1 MIQVAGLALLRPI
14 WLLAPLLVLALVLLV
29 RQRGA
34 LGDWRRAIDASLLE
48 AMTVRGA
55 VEGALAER
63 KRLPLAA
70 AAAVLV
76 GIALAGP
83 ALERSDAG
91 AWRNLDGVL
100 VAVDL
105 SQSMVPAVA
114 EARVAARQIA
124 AAAGSRQTGLL
135 VYAGDVYQAAT
146 FTADREALDQLI
158 DAVGDGLVPDRGS
171 APERVFAFAE
181 QRFAAA
187 AIQNG
192 DLVFVTD
199 GGGIDEGVL
208 SEARRFADIGHRVD
222 VVFVAPTV
230 SGDTVPAPDRDAAEA
245 LADAGGGRFADAV
258 DPDAVTSVIPA
269 STAERLG
276 RSPYAVLAWFDA
288 GRFVAALAL
297 LPMILM
303 FRRRR

>member
-1 MIQVAGLALLRPI
+1 MIQLAGVGLLRPI
-14 WLLAPLLVLALVLLV
+14 WLLAPFAVLAVVLLV

-34 LGDWRRAIDASLLE
+34 LGDWRRAIDAPLL
-48 AMTVRGA
+48 AALTARGA
-55 VEGALAER
+55 VEASATTRRRLPAAALAAT
-63 KRLPLAA
+63 LIGL
-70 AAAVLV
+70 
-76 GIALAGP
+76 ALAGP

-100 VAVDL
+100 VAVDV
-105 SQSMVPAVA
+105 SQSMIPAVA
-114 EARVAARQIA
+114 EARVAARQVA

-158 DAVGDGLVPDRGS
+158 DAVADGLVPDRGS
-171 APERVFAFAE
+171 APSRVFAFAE
-181 QRFAAA
+181 QRFTTA

-199 GGGIDEGVL
+199 GGGIDAAVL
-208 SEARRFADIGHRVD
+208 SEARRFLSIGHRVS
-222 VVFVAPTV
+222 VVFLTPPA
-230 SGDTVPAPDRDAAEA
+230 SGETVPPADREAAAA
-245 LADAGGGRFADAV
+245 LAAAGGGRFADAV
-258 DPDAVTSVIPA
+258 DPEAVTAVIPS

-276 RSPYAVLAWFDA
+276 RSPYAVLAWLDA
-288 GRFVAALAL
+288 GRWVAALAL
-297 LPMILM
+297 LPMLLM